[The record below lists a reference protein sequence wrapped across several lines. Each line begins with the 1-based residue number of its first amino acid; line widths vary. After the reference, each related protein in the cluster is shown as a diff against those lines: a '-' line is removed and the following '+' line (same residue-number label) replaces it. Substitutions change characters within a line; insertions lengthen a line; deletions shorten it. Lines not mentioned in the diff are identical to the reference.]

1 MCILGPLFFPQNS
14 QKWVSLGFRASS
26 APQNTQ
32 KWVNFTQKWANSDL
46 RTSFSRKTLRKA
58 QIWALGPLFF
68 SHRNSQKWANGHFMA
83 FFFHPKTPRNG
94 SVWVSGPLSPQEH
107 SEMGK
112 FGLQGLYFIFYPQN
126 TQKWANSA
134 FRASFSPQERSEM
147 GQFGSQGLF
156 YPKNTRKWVRLA
168 LRTSISPQSGL
179 KLSFRASSPPP
190 PSHRNGSIHIFGPFP
205 LTPNP

>member
-94 SVWVSGPLSPQEH
+94 SVWVSGPLPQRR
-107 SEMGK
+107 SGMDKCG
-112 FGLQGLYFIFYPQN
+112 FRPLFYPRN
-126 TQKWANSA
+126 PQKWANLHFGA
-134 FRASFSPQERSEM
+134 FFFTP
-147 GQFGSQGLF
+147 
-156 YPKNTRKWVRLA
+156 
-168 LRTSISPQSGL
+168 RTLQ
-179 KLSFRASSPPP
+179 
-190 PSHRNGSIHIFGPFP
+190 NGSIWV
-205 LTPNP
+205 

>member
-1 MCILGPLFFPQNS
+1 MVFGPLFYPRN
-14 QKWVSLGFRASS
+14 
-26 APQNTQ
+26 P
-32 KWVNFTQKWANSDL
+32 QKWANL
-46 RTSFSRKTLRKA
+46 HFRAFFYPQNTSKR
-58 QIWALGPLFF
+58 INLGFRNSFF
-68 SHRNSQKWANGHFMA
+68 S
-83 FFFHPKTPRNG
+83 PKTPRNG

-179 KLSFRASSPPP
+179 KLSFRASSRPP
-190 PSHRNGSIHIFGPFP
+190 PSHRNGSIRILGPFP
-205 LTPNP
+205 PPP